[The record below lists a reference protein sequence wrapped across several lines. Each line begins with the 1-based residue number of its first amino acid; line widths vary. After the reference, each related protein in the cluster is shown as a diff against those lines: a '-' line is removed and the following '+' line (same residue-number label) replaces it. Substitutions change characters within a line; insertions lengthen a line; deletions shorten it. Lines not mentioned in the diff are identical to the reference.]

1 MELCSISHP
10 SPNFDARDIPVEF
23 LILHYTAVDLQG
35 TLDILS
41 STECGVSAHLVID
54 LDGTVYELV
63 PCLNGVAHR
72 AWHAG
77 VSRWQGKEA
86 FNDFA
91 LGIELVN
98 YNGNIFPFTDEQY
111 KALREVIQQLQKHYP
126 NLNDPER
133 ILGHE
138 QIAGFRGK
146 ADPGCC
152 FDWGRLFTENYSD
165 LPQPVR
171 EPVCP
176 KELQASLEK
185 LQPFEP
191 ADREQR
197 ALFWQRVSE
206 LTETSVRLI
215 QQVTSPRS

>member
-1 MELCSISHP
+1 MSLSIHSHP
-10 SPNFDARDIPVEF
+10 SPNFDSREIPVEF

-35 TLDILS
+35 TLDIFS
-41 STECGVSAHLVID
+41 STDYGVSAHLVID

-63 PCLNGVAHR
+63 SCLNGTAHR

-77 VSRWQGKEA
+77 VSRWQEKEA

-91 LGIELVN
+91 IGIELVN
-98 YNGNIFPFTDEQY
+98 FNGNIFSFTDEQY
-111 KALREVIQQLQKHYP
+111 LALQQVIQQLQQHYP
-126 NLNDPER
+126 KLSDPER

-152 FDWGRLFTENYSD
+152 FDWNRLFTD
-165 LPQPVR
+165 LFPNQPHPVR
-171 EPVCP
+171 KAVCP
-176 KELQASLEK
+176 EELQTSLEK
-185 LQPFEP
+185 FKSIEP
-191 ADREQR
+191 DDRRQK
-197 ALFWQRVSE
+197 ALFWQRISE

-215 QQVTSPRS
+215 QQGASPRS

>member
-1 MELCSISHP
+1 MALRSVLHP
-10 SPNFDARDIPVEF
+10 SPNFDARVIPVEF

-35 TLDILS
+35 TLDIFS
-41 STECGVSAHLVID
+41 SEECGVSAHLVID

-63 PCLNGVAHR
+63 SCLNGTAHR

-77 VSRWQGKEA
+77 VSHWQEKEA

-98 YNGNIFPFTDEQY
+98 YNGNVLPFTDAQY
-111 KALREVIQQLQKHYP
+111 SALKAVIQQLRKHYP
-126 NLNDPER
+126 SLNDPER

-146 ADPGCC
+146 ADPGCY
-152 FDWGRLFTENYSD
+152 FDWNRLFAESFPD
-165 LPQPVR
+165 QLHPVR
-171 EPVCP
+171 EPACP

-185 LQPFEP
+185 LKPLEP

-197 ALFWQRVSE
+197 VLFWQRVSE

-215 QQVTSPRS
+215 QQSSG

>member
-1 MELCSISHP
+1 MSLSIHSHP
-10 SPNFDARDIPVEF
+10 SPNFDSREIPVEF

-35 TLDILS
+35 TLDIFS
-41 STECGVSAHLVID
+41 SAEYGVSAHLVID

-63 PCLNGVAHR
+63 SCLNGTAHR

-77 VSRWQGKEA
+77 VSRWQEKEA

-91 LGIELVN
+91 IGIELVN
-98 YNGNIFPFTDEQY
+98 FNGNIFSFTDEQY
-111 KALREVIQQLQKHYP
+111 LALQQVIQQLQQHYP
-126 NLNDPER
+126 KLSDPER

-152 FDWGRLFTENYSD
+152 FDWNRLFTD
-165 LPQPVR
+165 LFPNQSHPVR
-171 EPVCP
+171 EPACP

-185 LQPFEP
+185 LQPLEP

-197 ALFWQRVSE
+197 TLFWQRVSE

-215 QQVTSPRS
+215 QQSAE